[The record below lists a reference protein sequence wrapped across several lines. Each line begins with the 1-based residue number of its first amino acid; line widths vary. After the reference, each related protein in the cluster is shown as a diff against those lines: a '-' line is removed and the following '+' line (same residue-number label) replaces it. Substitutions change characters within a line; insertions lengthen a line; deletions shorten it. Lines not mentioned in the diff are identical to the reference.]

1 MKMLKKQGVAIV
13 LTIVMIV
20 LAIGIGRARMDTVP
34 KPVQPS
40 GQGGLDTTLSTG
52 PYEKWLWD
60 EAGVLS
66 DETEKQICLYNANW
80 DKRYSS
86 LVAVAA
92 VSSVDGDLGDY
103 TYKLGDEIGLGPR
116 DALLVMDIS
125 GQDCWLATGKEFA
138 EMMPDSQVEQFMSAY
153 LEKEFFD
160 GKYGSGVLNLFNA
173 LNGRYYDAYGYGN
186 LEHMSSGQNSG
197 FGMLV
202 SLIILLIVVIL
213 ICSMIDSMRYTAY
226 RRRYYGMGTPPVVF
240 RPILFWHG
248 PGYGWYRR
256 RWNQPPPPPP
266 GGPRGPG
273 GGFGGG
279 SRGGGFSSSGRG
291 GGFSGGS
298 RGGGFGGSSR
308 GGGFSGGSFGGGFG
322 GASRGGGF
330 GGGFSGGS
338 RGGGFGGGGFGGG
351 RGGGFGGRR

>member
-153 LEKEFFD
+153 LEKDFFD

-291 GGFSGGS
+291 GGFSG
-298 RGGGFGGSSR
+298 SSR

-322 GASRGGGF
+322 GASRGGGS
-330 GGGFSGGS
+330 GGDSPGGS
-338 RGGGFGGGGFGGG
+338 RGGGFGGGVFGGG